1 MRAKKMN
8 RWLKSI
14 LLTLLLSPLAAT
26 SLIAAFDYD
35 AIAKLPPG
43 EQYRQLSLLL
53 LVSGGVEPQLL
64 ALLQPLVEQNAATEG
79 GFTLKLDDYGT
90 PLARIVDQEMMLA
103 GVAEMFQYA
112 QQNSTQIQARL
123 TEIAGQN
130 PILVSM
136 VDANEIAEDAIII
149 RNAIADSLEYSELGD
164 ADELRDRVEAFRV
177 QTIYLRNM
185 MEYNIF
191 QEELAQITNEAIIDL
206 GGRLDAYE
214 RMFQEEIDPEL
225 LQRRIESAEVMNAQT
240 GEHFDEQAMLRTN
253 ELLMMLILMESQVR

>member
-1 MRAKKMN
+1 
-8 RWLKSI
+8 
-14 LLTLLLSPLAAT
+14 
-26 SLIAAFDYD
+26 
-35 AIAKLPPG
+35 
-43 EQYRQLSLLL
+43 
-53 LVSGGVEPQLL
+53 
-64 ALLQPLVEQNAATEG
+64 
-79 GFTLKLDDYGT
+79 
-90 PLARIVDQEMMLA
+90 
-103 GVAEMFQYA
+103 
-112 QQNSTQIQARL
+112 
-123 TEIAGQN
+123 
-130 PILVSM
+130 M

-191 QEELAQITNEAIIDL
+191 QEELAQITNDAIIDL

>member
-1 MRAKKMN
+1 MLA
-8 RWLKSI
+8 
-14 LLTLLLSPLAAT
+14 PLMAG
-26 SLIAAFDYD
+26 SLFASFDYD
-35 AIAKLPPG
+35 AITRLPPG

-53 LVSGGVEPQLL
+53 LVSGGVEPELQ
-64 ALLQPLVEQNAATEG
+64 ALLQPLVEQNAGAESS
-79 GFTLKLDDYGT
+79 FTLKLDDYGT
-90 PLARIVDQEMMLA
+90 PLARIVDQETMLA
-103 GVAEMFQYA
+103 GVADMFQYA
-112 QQNSTQIQARL
+112 QQNSTKIQARL

-149 RNAIADSLEYSELGD
+149 RNAIADSLEYSGLGEEAELK
-164 ADELRDRVEAFRV
+164 ERVAAFRI
-177 QTIYLRNM
+177 QTVFLRNM

-191 QEELAQITNEAIIDL
+191 QEELAQITNEAITDL

-240 GEHFDEQAMLRTN
+240 GEHFDEQAMMRTN
-253 ELLMMLILMESQVR
+253 ELLMMLILMESQVK